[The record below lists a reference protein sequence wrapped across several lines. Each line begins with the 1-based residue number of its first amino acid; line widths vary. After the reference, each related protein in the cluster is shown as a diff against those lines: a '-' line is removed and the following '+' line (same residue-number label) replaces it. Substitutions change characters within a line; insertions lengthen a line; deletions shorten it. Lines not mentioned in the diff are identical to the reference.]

1 MKDREREGRGT
12 WKGGREGGQECHLN
26 PISHDTSSVE
36 KRERRGCWRR
46 QTVSSSS
53 MACEVDGAII
63 RWNAAAV
70 WGSSRRAAT
79 VIVIDRRLLRRRRK
93 VKWET
98 LTFSRRHLFPIEDA
112 VSLSSFSLAYRRR
125 QAQTHTR
132 GLNRLRSSPY
142 PDLNIARVTS
152 LLLVSETASDRRM
165 LYF

>member
-1 MKDREREGRGT
+1 ME
-12 WKGGREGGQECHLN
+12 
-26 PISHDTSSVE
+26 
-36 KRERRGCWRR
+36 RGCGLGLI
-46 QTVSSSS
+46 T
-53 MACEVDGAII
+53 AK
-63 RWNAAAV
+63 
-70 WGSSRRAAT
+70 AT
-79 VIVIDRRLLRRRRK
+79 VIVIDRRRRRRK

-112 VSLSSFSLAYRRR
+112 VSVSCLSLAYRRR